1 MAARNALLLFES
13 RLSFRTTV
21 YASDVL
27 CQKIMAASRLC
38 VRMCVC
44 VCGCCCCCWGGGGGL
59 FFFCVCHFVE
69 VRPTVLI

>member
-21 YASDVL
+21 YVSDVL

-38 VRMCVC
+38 VCMCVC
-44 VCGCCCCCWGGGGGL
+44 VVVVVVAGGGDL